1 MYGKG
6 FWAVTAACLAL
17 TAALFSGCGGSD
29 SSNASATSESANS
42 APLTKKQFVAQ
53 ANQICQK
60 GLEEKDEAVNKARE
74 ELPAQVL
81 KNPTPQSLAIF
92 VEQTVI
98 PAYQDLIDQLNQ
110 LDAPKGEE
118 AAIEEIMTKYEASL
132 KIIEAQPAKAVK
144 ITPFVTADEAAKAYG
159 LEGCRL

>member
-1 MYGKG
+1 MRQQRQQWHRGGGKHR
-6 FWAVTAACLAL
+6 LR
-17 TAALFSGCGGSD
+17 
-29 SSNASATSESANS
+29 
-42 APLTKKQFVAQ
+42 PLTKKQFVAQ

-60 GLEEKDEAVNKARE
+60 GLEEKDEAVNEARE

-81 KNPTPQSLAIF
+81 QNPTPKALAIL

-118 AAIEEIMTKYEASL
+118 AAVEKIVTKYEAGL
-132 KIIEAQPAKAVK
+132 KIAKALPGKAVDK
-144 ITPFVTADEAAKAYG
+144 NPFEAANQAAEAYG
-159 LEGCRL
+159 LEMCRL

>member
-6 FWAVTAACLAL
+6 FWAVSAACLGL

-53 ANQICQK
+53 ANQIGQK

-110 LDAPKGEE
+110 LDAPKAWME
-118 AAIEEIMTKYEASL
+118 
-132 KIIEAQPAKAVK
+132 
-144 ITPFVTADEAAKAYG
+144 
-159 LEGCRL
+159 